1 MTEEPISKSELG
13 NHLLGACDILRGPIN
28 QDEYKS
34 YITPLLFFKRIS
46 DVYDEETTEA
56 LEMSDGDEDYAA
68 LPENHSFAVPDGCHW
83 QDVRNT
89 SANVGKAIVDAMVGI
104 ERANPDTLS
113 GLFSS
118 FDDASWTDKGK
129 LSDERL
135 KDLVEHFSAK
145 KFGNRNYNADM
156 MGDAYEYLIK
166 KFADMQK
173 KNAGEFY
180 TPREIVKM
188 MVSLLEPKPGETVYD
203 PACGTGGMLI
213 EAVRQMDNSKLAYGK
228 LYGQE
233 KNLSTSAI
241 ARMNLY
247 LHGAKDFRIAQGDT
261 LREPAFLAG
270 NTLRSFDCVLAN
282 PPYSIKQWD
291 RESFASDPYGRNFL
305 GTPPQGRAD
314 YAFIQHILKSMDPK
328 SGRCAILLPHGVLF
342 RNEESEMRERLVRSD
357 LVEAVIGLGANL
369 FFNSPMEACI
379 LICRSEKAPNRR
391 KEILFVDASTEV
403 TRKNAQSYL
412 DPRHI
417 KRIVEAYRSDEDIE
431 GFSSHASFSEIE
443 GNAFSL
449 SIPLYVK
456 PSNDE
461 NADDRSIE
469 ETVGSWR
476 AASTEAASLLGNIA
490 AKLHE
495 NDGE

>member
-1 MTEEPISKSELG
+1 MPEEAISKSELG

-46 DVYDEETTEA
+46 DVYDEESAEA
-56 LEMSDGDEDYAA
+56 LEFSGGDRDYAA

-89 SANVGKAIVDAMVGI
+89 GTNVGKAIVDAMVGI

-145 KFGNRNYNADM
+145 KFGNRNYSADM

-213 EAVRQMDNSKLAYGK
+213 EAVRQMDNSSSPTENSMAKK
-228 LYGQE
+228 R
-233 KNLSTSAI
+233 TSA
-241 ARMNLY
+241 R
-247 LHGAKDFRIAQGDT
+247 
-261 LREPAFLAG
+261 
-270 NTLRSFDCVLAN
+270 
-282 PPYSIKQWD
+282 PP
-291 RESFASDPYGRNFL
+291 
-305 GTPPQGRAD
+305 
-314 YAFIQHILKSMDPK
+314 
-328 SGRCAILLPHGVLF
+328 
-342 RNEESEMRERLVRSD
+342 
-357 LVEAVIGLGANL
+357 
-369 FFNSPMEACI
+369 
-379 LICRSEKAPNRR
+379 
-391 KEILFVDASTEV
+391 
-403 TRKNAQSYL
+403 
-412 DPRHI
+412 
-417 KRIVEAYRSDEDIE
+417 
-431 GFSSHASFSEIE
+431 
-443 GNAFSL
+443 
-449 SIPLYVK
+449 
-456 PSNDE
+456 
-461 NADDRSIE
+461 
-469 ETVGSWR
+469 
-476 AASTEAASLLGNIA
+476 
-490 AKLHE
+490 
-495 NDGE
+495 